1 MATDNNAHPAFTVDI
16 SPAAWRQ
23 LASFP
28 RDTYLRVQGRLSEL
42 AARATAGR
50 LPHPHPV
57 QGGETKSSATFI
69 VGDFAAR
76 YELDTSARA
85 IRLVA
90 VENRLRTAPHEA
102 GDEKSESLFE

>member
-1 MATDNNAHPAFTVDI
+1 MATDNNAAPPFTVDI

-28 RDTYLRVQGRLSEL
+28 RDTYLKVQGQLSDL
-42 AARATAGR
+42 AALATAGR
-50 LPHPHPV
+50 LPLPHPV

-102 GDEKSESLFE
+102 GDEKSEPLFE